1 MLCID
6 VSEIAS
12 GSRVAVVKILPFQS
26 VWIVRQSD
34 AVAPKHLGNP
44 FSQHCRRVRS
54 VAAARRDA
62 SCDVSSARATSAP
75 SSYTYAAQTL
85 PWHKATQRSGAR
97 LQKNCG
103 GRGKSQ
109 SLARHCT
116 QRVSCRTLMS
126 LPAMPALVPIERKTS
141 VTQCSGE
148 GGDGD
153 LKQQAIPSGN
163 RVSNFADLKGSAQIN
178 GAVQSYDAAG
188 PGCWGRRSLRC
199 QEYARRASTP
209 EMR

>member
-1 MLCID
+1 M
-6 VSEIAS
+6 
-12 GSRVAVVKILPFQS
+12 
-26 VWIVRQSD
+26 VRQSD
-34 AVAPKHLGNP
+34 AVAPKHLGDS
-44 FSQHCRRVRS
+44 FSQHCCRLRS

-85 PWHKATQRSGAR
+85 PWHKAIWWHKATQRSGAR

-109 SLARHCT
+109 SLARHHT
-116 QRVSCRTLMS
+116 QRVSCRTRMS

-163 RVSNFADLKGSAQIN
+163 RVSNFADLKGSAQMN
-178 GAVQSYDAAG
+178 GAVQGYDAAV
-188 PGCWGRRSLRC
+188 PGCWGRLSLRC